1 MTDCNVRPFVRYGGN
16 DPANLRALKARFA
29 KPVLPNQTL
38 VTEMWLEGK
47 RVHFQTKVKET
58 GNVVITGEC
67 PADFVVIEKQAG
79 ETCVL

>member
-1 MTDCNVRPFVRYGGN
+1 MITRYGGN
-16 DPANLRALKARFA
+16 NPANFKALKARFA

-58 GNVVITGEC
+58 GNVVITGKYLQSSSV
-67 PADFVVIEKQAG
+67 ARWKYALSLFSFMF
-79 ETCVL
+79 L